1 MESISPRSLHRSGY
15 VSFLCGLLCSL
26 VQVVTLT
33 TITFELVNGQELP
46 RALIITG
53 NGNIPAHKKHY
64 PPWIHEFQN
73 EKVADILKD
82 IVDVE
87 VTDDLTVLRHDRLQ
101 EFDLVISNSIF
112 LEPSQEQLDALFKFV
127 SNGKPYFTLHC
138 GILSLLNWNRYEE
151 FIGGIFIGGPSTV
164 PEEFNVVT
172 SNTEFWG
179 YNYSFRNEEPHPI
192 SLAVD
197 DFVIKDEIYYF
208 QPSIRDFHVI
218 ARAEN
223 LPVMWWHPVGRGKV
237 MSLTLGHDRDAKNNR
252 GYQELLRHGV
262 QWLIGAPII
271 AGSQPRVVS
280 NRDNIYKDFVV
291 LSDIA
296 GHQHTKPVRFNVVT
310 NTRPDLFS
318 VTSSNNGR
326 IQLKLTGKT
335 GQGDFTVQAQ
345 GNPRSATKL
354 FNVSVV
360 EDGTGN
366 IAAYHGNTASGSTNE
381 NSYLF
386 DAGNVLDDDLSTR
399 WSSMATDSAWVAIDL
414 QKTYTIRKV
423 ILEWEASFAISYN
436 IQGSKD
442 GRTWHN
448 VISVTNGDGNTDTLD
463 FPPTAMRYIRINGT
477 KRASDKWGYSLY
489 EVRAYQ

>member
-1 MESISPRSLHRSGY
+1 
-15 VSFLCGLLCSL
+15 
-26 VQVVTLT
+26 
-33 TITFELVNGQELP
+33 
-46 RALIITG
+46 
-53 NGNIPAHKKHY
+53 
-64 PPWIHEFQN
+64 
-73 EKVADILKD
+73 
-82 IVDVE
+82 
-87 VTDDLTVLRHDRLQ
+87 
-101 EFDLVISNSIF
+101 
-112 LEPSQEQLDALFKFV
+112 
-127 SNGKPYFTLHC
+127 
-138 GILSLLNWNRYEE
+138 YEE

-442 GRTWHN
+442 
-448 VISVTNGDGNTDTLD
+448 
-463 FPPTAMRYIRINGT
+463 
-477 KRASDKWGYSLY
+477 
-489 EVRAYQ
+489 